1 MSVCAETVPPGWEST
16 RTDVSNTR
24 KALNAIRVIILC
36 VPAPGSP
43 DYKPDDPEYKALRD
57 QASRTLEAFSQFL
70 STSSAI
76 ELVSEVDDVFW
87 VLRKHGE
94 KAGLLSPL
102 LIRAMSDYLDEY
114 EKAHGEL
121 PWYFRGEEWI
131 ETLYSNLKPE
141 DSGQVC
147 LLPFSSYESALT
159 SNSTLIQNPHAAVVA
174 SASTNVDDSG
184 NPQVHSASV
193 AADTATHR
201 ASATITSVET
211 TDSARPEVSRPEAS
225 PLTSFPA
232 LSTNLIQETSS
243 VERSQGVPRAEN
255 TPAPQEDSG
264 YARADPDEVSATP
277 APVGLAG
284 TSPTNPQ
291 ETESPSG
298 SFLDASQL
306 TSSPAPSTAR
316 AKESASAEPTLS
328 APMSED
334 APAPQEDA
342 GPARADPDEVSEALA
357 RPNQDGVSATPALVG
372 SGGPSNANPQETE
385 SSSTKIPSIPQ
396 PAVEISGHADPS
408 E

>member
-1 MSVCAETVPPGWEST
+1 MATANKVSAQSCHSKALQIDVYIGHAEVISIFAHDVPPKWEST
-16 RTDVSNTR
+16 HTELTKTNQ
-24 KALNAIRVIILC
+24 ALNAIRCIIPW

-43 DYKPDDPEYKALRD
+43 DYKPDDPEYKAVR
-57 QASRTLEAFSQFL
+57 AKAFSTLEAFSQFL
-70 STSSAI
+70 STSAAI
-76 ELVSEVDDVFW
+76 ELVSEVCRVFY
-87 VLRKHGE
+87 VLREHGE

-102 LIRAMSDYLDEY
+102 LIRAMSGYLDEY
-114 EKAHGEL
+114 KKAHGEL

-232 LSTNLIQETSS
+232 PSTAQIQETAS
-243 VERSQGVPRAEN
+243 VERTQGVPRAED
-255 TPAPQEDSG
+255 TRAIQEDSG
-264 YARADPDEVSATP
+264 SAQIDL
-277 APVGLAG
+277 G
-284 TSPTNPQ
+284 
-291 ETESPSG
+291 
-298 SFLDASQL
+298 
-306 TSSPAPSTAR
+306 
-316 AKESASAEPTLS
+316 
-328 APMSED
+328 
-334 APAPQEDA
+334 
-342 GPARADPDEVSEALA
+342 EVSETLA
-357 RPNQDGVSATPALVG
+357 CADTQGVSEAPALVS
-372 SGGPSNANPQETE
+372 SGGTSNANPQETE
-385 SSSTKIPSIPQ
+385 LSSTKIPSIPQ
-396 PAVEISGHADPS
+396 PAVQLSGKENPS